1 MRSNILRTYRELL
14 TLLKRLPESTYIEEY
29 QRVKSEIVQHRHET
43 DALKVTDLHKQL
55 IAKVS
60 FLRMTTTRRP
70 GEPQRQGSGTFVL
83 RGGALVESETEQ
95 QSR

>member
-1 MRSNILRTYRELL
+1 MRSNILRSYRELL
-14 TLLKRLPESTYIEEY
+14 TLLKRLPESTFVKEY
-29 QRVKSEIVQHRHET
+29 QQAKNEIEQHRYET
-43 DALKVTDLHKQL
+43 DALKVSELHKQL
-55 IAKVS
+55 IAKIS

-83 RGGALVESETEQ
+83 RGGALVESGSEQ